1 MWLLSQE
8 RITFAEKDS
17 RKPGDLRVFFFW
29 GGSSRNCRN
38 NQITQNTQNTQT
50 TQSTQKTNL

>member
-17 RKPGDLRVFFFW
+17 RKPGDLRVFW
-29 GGSSRNCRN
+29 GSSRNCRN
-38 NQITQNTQNTQT
+38 NQITRITQITQITQNTQT
-50 TQSTQKTNL
+50 THKTTL